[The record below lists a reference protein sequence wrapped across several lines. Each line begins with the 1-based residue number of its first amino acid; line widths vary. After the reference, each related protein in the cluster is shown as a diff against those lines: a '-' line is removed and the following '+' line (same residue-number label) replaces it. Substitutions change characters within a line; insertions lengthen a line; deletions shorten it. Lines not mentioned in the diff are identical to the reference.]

1 MAEQDNLDLVNKGFD
16 AFNSGD
22 VATLSDIIHADA
34 TQNMPGN
41 NKFSGLHTGRDDILG
56 MYGQMGA
63 DTNGTFGA
71 NLQGLKADG
80 PDRVIATYKAQG
92 ERNGKNVDTTH
103 DLAFDIKDG
112 KVVKMDDSTNDVAAW
127 DDFWD

>member
-1 MAEQDNLDLVNKGFD
+1 MTEQDNLDLINKGFD

-22 VATLSDIIHADA
+22 AATLSDIIHADA
-34 TQNMPGN
+34 AQNMPGN
-41 NKFSGLHTGRDDILG
+41 NKFSGVHQGRDGILG

-71 NLQGLKADG
+71 NFQGLKADG

-92 ERNGKNVDTTH
+92 ERNGKKLDTTH
-103 DLAFDIKDG
+103 NLAFDIKDG